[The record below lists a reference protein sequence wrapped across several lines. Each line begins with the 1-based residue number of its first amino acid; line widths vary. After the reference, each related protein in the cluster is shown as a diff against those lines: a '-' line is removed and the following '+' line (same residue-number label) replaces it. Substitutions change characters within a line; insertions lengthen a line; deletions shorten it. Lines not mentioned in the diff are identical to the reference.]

1 MLEAGLDFSLP
12 HNPILSFA
20 EANNCQEREKVE
32 GGRKNI
38 FGLFYVFLF
47 SISKKLP
54 VALYDLKLYLQSLIY
69 FKWSNLIKKST

>member
-32 GGRKNI
+32 GERKNM
-38 FGLFYVFLF
+38 FGLFDVFLF
-47 SISKKLP
+47 SISKKFP
-54 VALYDLKLYLQSLIY
+54 VVLYDLKLYLQSLIY
-69 FKWSNLIKKST
+69 FKWNDLIKKLT

>member
-32 GGRKNI
+32 GERN
-38 FGLFYVFLF
+38 FFLLFYVFLF
-47 SISKKLP
+47 SIIKKFP

-69 FKWSNLIKKST
+69 FKWSDLIKKST

>member
-38 FGLFYVFLF
+38 FGLFNVFLC

-54 VALYDLKLYLQSLIY
+54 VALYDLKLYLQSFIY
-69 FKWSNLIKKST
+69 FKWNDLIKKSK